1 MSFVHSCPSAIRAFV
16 SKRYSCTCVHSIFA
30 HSRLNAIRAIEN
42 TRHSFTR
49 NCCCFIYFC
58 AMVYEASLGGVF
70 RIILWI
76 LIISFIIRLVA
87 RLAIPRVVRGAQER
101 MQEEMRRRQEAARP
115 PRREGQ
121 VTVETD
127 KRSSAHADK
136 GDYVDFVEIKED

>member
-1 MSFVHSCPSAIRAFV
+1 
-16 SKRYSCTCVHSIFA
+16 
-30 HSRLNAIRAIEN
+30 
-42 TRHSFTR
+42 
-49 NCCCFIYFC
+49 
-58 AMVYEASLGGVF
+58 MVYEASLGGVL

-76 LIISFIIRLVA
+76 LAISFIIRLVA
-87 RLAIPRVVRGAQER
+87 RLAIPHVVRGAQER

-127 KRSSAHADK
+127 KRSSSNTDK

>member
-1 MSFVHSCPSAIRAFV
+1 
-16 SKRYSCTCVHSIFA
+16 
-30 HSRLNAIRAIEN
+30 
-42 TRHSFTR
+42 
-49 NCCCFIYFC
+49 
-58 AMVYEASLGGVF
+58 MVYEASLGGVF

-127 KRSSAHADK
+127 KRSSAYADK